1 MENLRV
7 GLFNDSF
14 PPMIDGVSNAIYNY
28 AQVIQKN
35 HGTAVVATPWYPKVQ
50 DSYPFTVYRYPSANI
65 SRRLGYRAGN
75 PFDLLLLH
83 NLQREKLDILHTHCP
98 FASSMLARAVRFQT
112 GAPVVFTYH
121 TKFDIDIEKRVAL
134 NPVRNASIRFLLANI
149 YACDEVWVVS
159 NGAGENLKSLG
170 YTGEYILME
179 NGTDF
184 ARGRS
189 SQERLDKLTAQYG
202 IQKDETVFLFVG
214 RMMWYKG
221 VKLSLDGLR
230 EARKEGCRF
239 KMLLV
244 GDGADRP
251 DMEAYVKK
259 LGLEDCCIFA
269 GAVRDRELLR
279 DYFCRADLF
288 LFPSTY
294 DTNGIVVREAA
305 ACSCPSLLIQGSC
318 AAEGVEDG
326 ETGVIIQQDVPSMA
340 KALVRACQ
348 DREAL
353 ARIGRNAAEKIYLSW
368 EDAVARAVRRY
379 EIILENHQKR
389 NDLLA
394 RDGMYY

>member
-1 MENLRV
+1 M
-7 GLFNDSF
+7 
-14 PPMIDGVSNAIYNY
+14 
-28 AQVIQKN
+28 
-35 HGTAVVATPWYPKVQ
+35 
-50 DSYPFTVYRYPSANI
+50 
-65 SRRLGYRAGN
+65 
-75 PFDLLLLH
+75 
-83 NLQREKLDILHTHCP
+83 
-98 FASSMLARAVRFQT
+98 
-112 GAPVVFTYH
+112 
-121 TKFDIDIEKRVAL
+121 
-134 NPVRNASIRFLLANI
+134 
-149 YACDEVWVVS
+149 
-159 NGAGENLKSLG
+159 
-170 YTGEYILME
+170 
-179 NGTDF
+179 
-184 ARGRS
+184 
-189 SQERLDKLTAQYG
+189 
-202 IQKDETVFLFVG
+202 G

>member
-1 MENLRV
+1 
-7 GLFNDSF
+7 
-14 PPMIDGVSNAIYNY
+14 
-28 AQVIQKN
+28 
-35 HGTAVVATPWYPKVQ
+35 
-50 DSYPFTVYRYPSANI
+50 
-65 SRRLGYRAGN
+65 
-75 PFDLLLLH
+75 
-83 NLQREKLDILHTHCP
+83 
-98 FASSMLARAVRFQT
+98 MLARAVRFQT

-202 IQKDETVFLFVG
+202 IQEDETVFLFVG

-244 GDGADRP
+244 GDGP
-251 DMEAYVKK
+251 
-259 LGLEDCCIFA
+259 
-269 GAVRDRELLR
+269 
-279 DYFCRADLF
+279 
-288 LFPSTY
+288 T
-294 DTNGIVVREAA
+294 
-305 ACSCPSLLIQGSC
+305 
-318 AAEGVEDG
+318 
-326 ETGVIIQQDVPSMA
+326 VPT
-340 KALVRACQ
+340 
-348 DREAL
+348 
-353 ARIGRNAAEKIYLSW
+353 W
-368 EDAVARAVRRY
+368 RR
-379 EIILENHQKR
+379 
-389 NDLLA
+389 
-394 RDGMYY
+394 M

>member
-14 PPMIDGVSNAIYNY
+14 PPVIDGVSNAIFNY
-28 AQVIQKN
+28 AQIIEKN

-75 PFDLLLLH
+75 PFDPLLLH
-83 NLQREKLDILHTHCP
+83 NLQRERLDILHTHCP
-98 FASSMLARAVRFQT
+98 FASSLLARAVRFQT

-189 SQERLDKLTAQYG
+189 PQERLDKLTAQYG
-202 IQKDETVFLFVG
+202 IQEEETVFLFVG

-259 LGLEDCCIFA
+259 LGLEDCCIFV

-326 ETGVIIQQDVPSMA
+326 DTGVIIQQDVPSMA
-340 KALVRACQ
+340 KALVQACR

-353 ARIGRNAAEKIYLSW
+353 ARIGRNACEKIYLSW

-379 EIILENHQKR
+379 EVILENHQKR